1 MLKRF
6 WYQGYYRQQNFFSVR
21 RKYKIIKYEPFS
33 AIDNIFIVTGYGDD
47 AINRRAESEI
57 RWQKTFLISV
67 QSSEKPLANWPKGQ
81 VERSIGISSNGCF
94 APNLRFFI
102 GQKEYLSISSGISQI
117 DIWRFNLTKIIWLF
131 ISVTFFCRGTISN
144 FVRMIIIYCSVNT
157 VAAIKFFKG

>member
-1 MLKRF
+1 MSHFLLSIISLLSPDMAMMPSTAEP
-6 WYQGYYRQQNFFSVR
+6 NP
-21 RKYKIIKYEPFS
+21 KY
-33 AIDNIFIVTGYGDD
+33 DD
-47 AINRRAESEI
+47 KK
-57 RWQKTFLISV
+57 QFLISV